1 MYRVFSGPQGSRQG
15 IFMVFKKNAQK
26 STYQVNFCKSFTILS
41 YNERYNTTIMTNQ
54 QTQWQQCH
62 EEANRLRREL
72 KALNASRAT
81 LTDPA
86 EIEAKKKEAHQL
98 QTQYNAVLEQLK
110 ALKDEYEWNKSINRE
125 FDTLGL

>member
-1 MYRVFSGPQGSRQG
+1 
-15 IFMVFKKNAQK
+15 
-26 STYQVNFCKSFTILS
+26 
-41 YNERYNTTIMTNQ
+41 MTDKH
-54 QTQWQQCH
+54 TQWQQWH

>member
-1 MYRVFSGPQGSRQG
+1 
-15 IFMVFKKNAQK
+15 
-26 STYQVNFCKSFTILS
+26 
-41 YNERYNTTIMTNQ
+41 MTNQ

-81 LTDPA
+81 LTDPD

>member
-1 MYRVFSGPQGSRQG
+1 
-15 IFMVFKKNAQK
+15 
-26 STYQVNFCKSFTILS
+26 
-41 YNERYNTTIMTNQ
+41 MTNQ

-72 KALNASRAT
+72 KALNASRAA
-81 LTDPA
+81 LTDPT

>member
-1 MYRVFSGPQGSRQG
+1 MINRQ
-15 IFMVFKKNAQK
+15 
-26 STYQVNFCKSFTILS
+26 T
-41 YNERYNTTIMTNQ
+41 E
-54 QTQWQQCH
+54 WQQCH

-72 KALNASRAT
+72 KALNANRAT

-86 EIEAKKKEAHQL
+86 EIEEKKKEAHQL